1 MLQASRPD
9 FIIQKHKEGLSVEAI
24 AKLIMQQ
31 VRAENAVRK
40 KDECIT
46 MTEKEARRR
55 VEETIMRGW
64 G

>member
-1 MLQASRPD
+1 MLQILRSG
-9 FIIQKHKEGLSVEAI
+9 FVIQKHKEGLSVEAI

-40 KDECIT
+40 KDERIT